1 MFYVHLSTV
10 VTASYDKVLIGTAPA
25 DVYQTELLHM
35 LKQRIKT
42 LFVSHNVD
50 SITCASKLV
59 CQFAC
64 HLFKLHLIISGP
76 VMSF

>member
-10 VTASYDKVLIGTAPA
+10 LTASYDKVLTGTVPA

-50 SITCASKLV
+50 STTCASSMLV
-59 CQFAC
+59 CQFAW
-64 HLFKLHLIISGP
+64 HRLNYI
-76 VMSF
+76 